1 MSEVAVIEKPDFQA
15 LVVHRVVGTFSLARV
30 MKPAYCMVMEKM
42 QEAGLT
48 CPEGLA
54 PFTRYN
60 GIDWREMEK
69 RGFGAMLRMMFAKK
83 WDMDIGVPVDR
94 KTEVQGEVFSLE
106 CRPGKCVR
114 TLHVGPYAKVAEAYT
129 RILKMARDQG
139 LELAD
144 HSYELYLNDP
154 CEVQSSELKTEILV
168 PLA

>member
-1 MSEVAVIEKPDFQA
+1 MSDIAVIEKPGFHA
-15 LVVHRVVGTFSLARV
+15 LAVHRVVGTFALKKT
-30 MKPAYCMVMEKM
+30 MQPAFCTVMETI
-42 QEAGLT
+42 QEAGLG
-48 CPEGLA
+48 CPKGLA

-129 RILKMARDQG
+129 RILKMARGQG